1 MASDERLGALGSP
14 SAEGL
19 TRVAEALGIGAGGV
33 EAVRRLSGG
42 GQAVSH
48 ALLFERVGWVVLKRW
63 PTHEPAA
70 ATGEFARL
78 QFAHSSGLPAPSPLA
93 VDPDGDWFG
102 WPALVMAH
110 LAGKVV
116 LRAAPG
122 PWIAKCAETLVG
134 IHSASLPTSLDP
146 ALAVPHAGIAWTPL
160 PPERFPRTPRVRR
173 LLDAVESLQADHR
186 ARAGRRV
193 LLHHDFRQHNVLWE
207 GDRLT
212 GVVDWHDARV
222 GPAASDVAYATVD
235 LVRTNGV
242 RAADLFVAA
251 YEAAG
256 GSLED
261 LPRWQALW
269 LASQLPWMHRWT
281 AIRLETSGKTL
292 TRTLVARRLRD
303 FADKVI
309 AQL

>member
-1 MASDERLGALGSP
+1 VASDLAAQGLARVGQALGS
-14 SAEGL
+14 G
-19 TRVAEALGIGAGGV
+19 GGV
-33 EAVRRLSGG
+33 EAVRRLTGG
-42 GQAVSH
+42 SQAVSH

-63 PTHEPAA
+63 PSREPAV

-78 QFAHSSGLPAPSPLA
+78 RFASRRGLPAPRPLA

-102 WPALVMAH
+102 GPALVMTH
-110 LAGKVV
+110 LAGQVV

-122 PWIAKCAETLVG
+122 PWIAQSAETLVR
-134 IHSASLPTSLDP
+134 IHGTPLPTPLEP

-173 LLDAVESLQADHR
+173 LLAAVDRLQDDHR
-186 ARAGRRV
+186 AGPGPQV
-193 LLHHDFRQHNVLWE
+193 FLHHDFRQHNVLWQRE
-207 GDRLT
+207 RLT

-235 LVRTNGV
+235 LVRTNGT
-242 RAADLFVAA
+242 RAADRFVAA

-256 GSLED
+256 GAVDD

-281 AIRLETSGKTL
+281 TVRLEPGGRTL
-292 TRTLVARRLRD
+292 TRALVTRRLRA
-303 FADKVI
+303 FADRVI
-309 AQL
+309 ARL